1 MITITYNDKL
11 YTRRKV
17 KTIKTICECAGSI
30 LFMAALISLIAFD
43 MPGFFLIYFVVA
55 LVPCV
60 GALRCLWILKH
71 GQVRYE
77 SVTNC
82 HQFKIK

>member
-30 LFMAALISLIAFD
+30 LFMAALLSLIAFD

-60 GALRCLWILKH
+60 GALRCLRILKH
-71 GQVRYE
+71 GQYDMSR
-77 SVTNC
+77 
-82 HQFKIK
+82 

>member
-11 YTRRKV
+11 YTKRKV

-30 LFMAALISLIAFD
+30 LFMAALISLIVFD

-60 GALRCLWILKH
+60 VALRCLWILKH
-71 GQVRYE
+71 GQYDMSR
-77 SVTNC
+77 
-82 HQFKIK
+82 